1 MGDQMALDKKWKE
14 TILADGM
21 EIAVLSSGDDNDYI
35 SLTDIARFKSDEPND
50 VIRNW
55 MRGKD
60 TLEFL
65 GLWEQLNNPDF
76 KPVEFEGFKIQAG
89 SNAFTMSPQKWISG
103 TNAIGIISR
112 SGRYGGTF
120 AHRDIAFEF
129 ASWVSAEFK
138 LYIIKDYQRL
148 KLDENSRLSLG
159 WNLNRTLAK
168 INYRIHTDA
177 IKEILIPANISP
189 QQQSITY
196 ANEADVLN
204 VALFGQTAK
213 EWRTAHPDTKGNI
226 RDEASLQQ
234 LIVLANLESLNA
246 EFIRQGIP
254 QKERLLR
261 LNVSA
266 QQMMRSL
273 LQSVSMKKLNALDT
287 PKPPEEDKK

>member
-1 MGDQMALDKKWKE
+1 MTLDKKWKE
-14 TILADGM
+14 IINADGI

-60 TLEFL
+60 TLDFL

-76 KPVEFEGFKIQAG
+76 KPVEFEGFKILAG

-129 ASWVSAEFK
+129 ASWVSVEFK

-148 KLDENSRLSLG
+148 KSDENSRLSLG
-159 WNLNRTLAK
+159 WNLNRILAK

-196 ANEADVLN
+196 ACCSLIIDKQPSHL
-204 VALFGQTAK
+204 LFSATLFILFAAPA
-213 EWRTAHPDTKGNI
+213 RT
-226 RDEASLQQ
+226 R
-234 LIVLANLESLNA
+234 
-246 EFIRQGIP
+246 F
-254 QKERLLR
+254 
-261 LNVSA
+261 VSA
-266 QQMMRSL
+266 GLRNQCGL
-273 LQSVSMKKLNALDT
+273 AGGKW
-287 PKPPEEDKK
+287 

>member
-1 MGDQMALDKKWKE
+1 MTLDKKWKE
-14 TILADGM
+14 TINADGM

-35 SLTDIARFKSDEPND
+35 ALTDIARFKSDEPND

-60 TLEFL
+60 TLDFL

-76 KPVEFEGFKIQAG
+76 KPIEFEGFKMQAG

-148 KLDENSRLSLG
+148 KSDENSRLSLG
-159 WNLNRTLAK
+159 WNLNRILAK

-196 ANEADVLN
+196 AN
-204 VALFGQTAK
+204 
-213 EWRTAHPDTKGNI
+213 
-226 RDEASLQQ
+226 
-234 LIVLANLESLNA
+234 
-246 EFIRQGIP
+246 
-254 QKERLLR
+254 
-261 LNVSA
+261 
-266 QQMMRSL
+266 
-273 LQSVSMKKLNALDT
+273 
-287 PKPPEEDKK
+287 